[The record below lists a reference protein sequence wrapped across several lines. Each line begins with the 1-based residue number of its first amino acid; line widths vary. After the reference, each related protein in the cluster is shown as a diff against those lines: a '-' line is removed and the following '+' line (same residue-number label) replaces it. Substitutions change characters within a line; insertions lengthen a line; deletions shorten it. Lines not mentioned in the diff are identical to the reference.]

1 MTCRTHSFFLASTSC
16 CAGVVVIDRPSRN
29 QVYTQQKVTMP
40 AVVNHVFLHSH
51 TPTALWVIAIV
62 IVVALACVRACMRA
76 CACGR
81 HRSIRDTSKSYVA

>member
-1 MTCRTHSFFLASTSC
+1 MA
-16 CAGVVVIDRPSRN
+16 
-29 QVYTQQKVTMP
+29 

-62 IVVALACVRACMRA
+62 IVFALGCVRACVRA

-81 HRSIRDTSKSYVA
+81 YISIKETSKSYVA

>member
-1 MTCRTHSFFLASTSC
+1 
-16 CAGVVVIDRPSRN
+16 
-29 QVYTQQKVTMP
+29 MP

-62 IVVALACVRACMRA
+62 IVVALACVRACVSA

-81 HRSIRDTSKSYVA
+81 HISIRDTSKSYVA